1 MAGIVTTTMLVVK
14 IIYIDVVVVVV
25 VVDATARNSDEG
37 LGGCGLGGGT
47 DGCSILFK
55 GNYFFWHKDL
65 VSRK

>member
-14 IIYIDVVVVVV
+14 IIYIDVVVVV

-55 GNYFFWHKDL
+55 GKLFFFLH
-65 VSRK
+65 